1 MRACSRVPLQN
12 QVKGALKSN
21 WPRIVIGFFE
31 VSLYC
36 ALYHHATE
44 EIKKRT
50 KHRRW
55 AAPSSSACMQ
65 PACGVLTGSSD
76 LCACCRRLHRA
87 LSYTFDIVLPAPIY
101 APIFGFLVRLAL
113 PI

>member
-1 MRACSRVPLQN
+1 MAKEFMMKTMSLPGACCMVRSCSHVPLQN
-12 QVKGALKSN
+12 QVKSALKSN

-55 AAPSSSACMQ
+55 AALLLSPRMPPSLWRCH
-65 PACGVLTGSSD
+65 P
-76 LCACCRRLHRA
+76 RL
-87 LSYTFDIVLPAPIY
+87 
-101 APIFGFLVRLAL
+101 
-113 PI
+113 